1 MYLLKLQLERVLEV
15 HILTVSSKALTYR
28 FENCQIRCNKNFAL
42 KLMNIPIPRFSLKF
56 WRVWSSSGT
65 LNEIYAY
72 IYLVFHLEEAFGFK
86 KTHES
91 CVRGYWAQSHPGC
104 LCFTFYKKPKIFAHS
119 CYLLLYIDE
128 TVLSKIF
135 KFLAAWLFTWL
146 FQYTEGNYQQH
157 NNSNTHQCNSYRQQG
172 DDSVFVLFWNLKR
185 KEKRKRKVIH

>member
-1 MYLLKLQLERVLEV
+1 
-15 HILTVSSKALTYR
+15 
-28 FENCQIRCNKNFAL
+28 
-42 KLMNIPIPRFSLKF
+42 MNIPIPRFSLKF
-56 WRVWSSSGT
+56 WRVRSSWGT
-65 LNEIYAY
+65 LNEIHAY

-119 CYLLLYIDE
+119 CDLLLDIDE

-157 NNSNTHQCNSYRQQG
+157 TTIPIHISATATASRVMI
-172 DDSVFVLFWNLKR
+172 VFCPFLEFK
-185 KEKRKRKVIH
+185 KKKKGKRKVIH

>member
-1 MYLLKLQLERVLEV
+1 MSFSLTHLIKKKMFLLKLQLEWVLEV
-15 HILTVSSKALTYR
+15 HILIVSSKALTYR

-91 CVRGYWAQSHPGC
+91 CVRGTERSRTPDACSLHSIKSRKFSLIHVTCSFTSMKQC
-104 LCFTFYKKPKIFAHS
+104 LVKYS
-119 CYLLLYIDE
+119 
-128 TVLSKIF
+128 
-135 KFLAAWLFTWL
+135 
-146 FQYTEGNYQQH
+146 
-157 NNSNTHQCNSYRQQG
+157 NS
-172 DDSVFVLFWNLKR
+172 
-185 KEKRKRKVIH
+185 